1 MLYVILKSIQN
12 YEYKSVYQSNL
23 ELYILHLRLW
33 VKFLIIEKKYLD

>member
-1 MLYVILKSIQN
+1 MLYVILKSLQN

-23 ELYILHLRLW
+23 ELFILHVRLW

>member
-12 YEYKSVYQSNL
+12 YEYKSVYQSTL
-23 ELYILHLRLW
+23 ELYILHVRLW

>member
-12 YEYKSVYQSNL
+12 YEYKSVYESNL